1 MPKINGTVVWA
12 TVIVPLP
19 EMGTVIGVVVV
30 SGIEYVEIPVVDPLD
45 GTSTSE
51 RTLGVF
57 VMVVVFFPQ
66 TAPNVMDQKSRG
78 ELRAF

>member
-12 TVIVPLP
+12 TVVALLP

-45 GTSTSE
+45 GT
-51 RTLGVF
+51 
-57 VMVVVFFPQ
+57 
-66 TAPNVMDQKSRG
+66 
-78 ELRAF
+78 